1 MEVIRNHSQNLEA
14 QMVDGA
20 KGRRRLPPHMPQN
33 HQSPPVL
40 GTNPKKTSLFW
51 TSFNHDR
58 DSSGRSTT
66 TKRTNEHHHDQPM
79 IYEPHVFG
87 PLQPRLSPHTSD
99 SETKEKGGE
108 NNETWTYFSFAEI
121 QILFFIS
128 FGKY

>member
-1 MEVIRNHSQNLEA
+1 
-14 QMVDGA
+14 MVDGA

-51 TSFNHDR
+51 TS
-58 DSSGRSTT
+58 GRSTN
-66 TKRTNEHHHDQPM
+66 TKRTNEYHDDDQPM
-79 IYEPHVFG
+79 IYEPHGPFG
-87 PLQPRLSPHTSD
+87 PLQPRLSPHTLD
-99 SETKEKGGE
+99 SGTKKKGGE
-108 NNETWTYFSFAEI
+108 NNETYFTFAEI